1 MRILLD
7 TCVLS
12 ELRKPRGKSSVHAAV
27 SEVASEN
34 LFISVISVGEIIK
47 GIAFLN
53 EGKKKRQ
60 LQSWAQ
66 TLERYYSDRILNV
79 DLETTRI
86 WGEITATAQK
96 GGKIIHVSDGLIAA
110 TALRHGMHIMTR
122 NIPDF
127 EPSGA
132 LLINPWE
139 G

>member
-12 ELRKPRGKSSVHAAV
+12 ELRKPGGNRSVHAAV
-27 SEVASEN
+27 TEVASEN
-34 LFISVISVGEIIK
+34 LFVSVISVGEIIK
-47 GIAFLN
+47 GIALLN
-53 EGKKKRQ
+53 EGKKKRE

-66 TLERYYSDRILNV
+66 TLERYYSDRLLDV

-96 GGKIIHVSDGLIAA
+96 GGRVIHASDGLIAA
-110 TALRHGMHIMTR
+110 TALRNGMHLMTR
-122 NIPDF
+122 NIADF

-139 G
+139 R

>member
-47 GIAFLN
+47 GIALLN

-79 DLETTRI
+79 DFETTRI
-86 WGEITATAQK
+86 WGEITAIAQK